1 MAKRQKHHLLLGAI
15 GLLLAA
21 GACSDVTEPAGVQP
35 AGRSATIIEE
45 PVPTGARIQV
55 SKTAVAEWTTG
66 TRYEWS
72 LKKTGPLDLEVP
84 TGQSAAYNYVVTATR
99 TLAGTS
105 EFFGVTGQ
113 LCVTNNG
120 PDATQNLSIADQLQ
134 YWDDAVGDW
143 QNFGAPVAVDVSA
156 KPVLEAFTTYCYPY
170 KVSIDPATVPFSK
183 LGYRNTA
190 KISISNFMA
199 GYEDYAHVQTA
210 PFVFPT
216 SPTGGTTGATAT
228 VVDALTC
235 PAGFTCSFSGA
246 TWTFTDSGS
255 QTVPVTIT
263 NVSVPCFKTRDVV
276 NTAKLTAGVLE
287 RTATVET
294 SVWTGDLC
302 GPQPPSVG
310 CTPGFWKQSKHAQY
324 WINHTT
330 TDLIGT
336 VFNQSARYT
345 YEGTRLSNWTLLQGL
360 QGGGG
365 PGQVGAAKILLRAA
379 IANLLNTE
387 ASGISPDALIN
398 SVNAALASED
408 RATMIALAEK
418 LDALNNGT
426 CTVKK

>member
-1 MAKRQKHHLLLGAI
+1 
-15 GLLLAA
+15 
-21 GACSDVTEPAGVQP
+21 
-35 AGRSATIIEE
+35 
-45 PVPTGARIQV
+45 
-55 SKTAVAEWTTG
+55 
-66 TRYEWS
+66 
-72 LKKTGPLDLEVP
+72 
-84 TGQSAAYNYVVTATR
+84 
-99 TLAGTS
+99 
-105 EFFGVTGQ
+105 
-113 LCVTNNG
+113 VTNNG
-120 PDATQNLSIADQLQ
+120 PDATQNLSIVDQLQ
-134 YWDDAVGDW
+134 YWNDAASEW
-143 QNFGAPVAVDVSA
+143 QAFGSPSAVDVSA

-170 KVSIDPATVPFSK
+170 KISVDPATVPVSK

-190 KISISNFMA
+190 HVYINNFMA

-210 PFVFPT
+210 PFVFPS
-216 SPTGGTTGATAT
+216 SPTSATTSATAT

-246 TWTFTDSGS
+246 TWTFTASES
-255 QTVPVTIT
+255 KTIPVTIT

-276 NTAKLTAGVLE
+276 NTVKLTAGAVE
-287 RTATVET
+287 RNASAAT

-310 CTPGFWKQSKHAQY
+310 CTPGFWKQPNNAKY
-324 WINHTT
+324 WVNHTT

-345 YEGTRLSNWTLLQGL
+345 YEGTRLSNWTLIQGL

-398 SVNAALASED
+398 TVNAALASED

-426 CTVKK
+426 CNVKRK